1 MEIGNTYTNDFAFS
15 RNMAQYK
22 VENTV
27 NDRETTQV
35 KEEEKQTAFSNT
47 QDLMQYLS
55 HTYDTVKMGMV
66 KISGSYLRECLS
78 DESKRQELFDSLESA
93 DAMAKHAKENVKGYQ
108 GMRITIDKEGK
119 METETHGGSI
129 TFNEAKRARQL
140 AAAKTPANIRTVLN
154 LLAKDLSDCEYGL
167 RNGMC
172 DQNEVAKVKAMI
184 AKAKQRMREVSS
196 SDSPSEEEGID
207 TFSINML
214 L

>member
-66 KISGSYLRECLS
+66 KISGS
-78 DESKRQELFDSLESA
+78 
-93 DAMAKHAKENVKGYQ
+93 
-108 GMRITIDKEGK
+108 
-119 METETHGGSI
+119 
-129 TFNEAKRARQL
+129 
-140 AAAKTPANIRTVLN
+140 
-154 LLAKDLSDCEYGL
+154 
-167 RNGMC
+167 
-172 DQNEVAKVKAMI
+172 
-184 AKAKQRMREVSS
+184 
-196 SDSPSEEEGID
+196 
-207 TFSINML
+207 
-214 L
+214 